1 MLLVAVAALFLQG
14 TPVKESESTG
24 IQFFEGT
31 WEQAMQTAKQENKLI
46 FLDAYASWCGP
57 CKLLKRN
64 VFPQSEVGDYFNEHF
79 VSVAIDMEK
88 GIGPKLAQQYRIT
101 AYPTL
106 FFLDGNGNIVQ
117 KAMGYH
123 NANQLLQLAKSIAHS
138 DT

>member
-1 MLLVAVAALFLQG
+1 MH
-14 TPVKESESTG
+14 TPAGV
-24 IQFFEGT
+24 
-31 WEQAMQTAKQENKLI
+31 
-46 FLDAYASWCGP
+46 DPASSS
-57 CKLLKRN
+57 N
-64 VFPQSEVGDYFNEHF
+64 ETSFPQSEVGDYFNEHF

>member
-1 MLLVAVAALFLQG
+1 
-14 TPVKESESTG
+14 
-24 IQFFEGT
+24 
-31 WEQAMQTAKQENKLI
+31 MQTAKQENKLI